1 MDRSLFDFQLWVIS
15 QGISAWLGD
24 VEPYEPC
31 RVAGMVERMR
41 IDPLDG
47 SLGVLISDG
56 TGVTSAKWHI
66 RRPTPQLAL
75 APGRGV
81 VLEGSS
87 TLASD
92 GSVVFEEPAFQAFDL
107 GSVGEEVH
115 E

>member
-1 MDRSLFDFQLWVIS
+1 MDRWLFDFQLWVMS

-31 RVAGMVERMR
+31 RVAGVVERMR
-41 IDPLDG
+41 LDPLEG
-47 SLGVLISDG
+47 SLDVLISDG
-56 TGVTSAKWHI
+56 TGVTSARWHI

-81 VLEGSS
+81 VLDGPS

-92 GSVVFEEPAFQAFDL
+92 GSVVFEEPTFQAFDL
-107 GSVGEEVH
+107 GPVGEGVH